1 MSRTAVATRVT
12 PITERPAR
20 QNTRP
25 GVARRLAPPALVFV
39 ALLVV
44 WQAVTALARISPT
57 VLPGPRLIAASTF
70 DDRANLWPAVTTTT
84 EETMLGLVL
93 AVGVALVIGT
103 TIHLSRPARG
113 SLYPLIVASQ
123 TLPIITL
130 APLMVIWFGFG
141 LLPKILLVGFFSFF
155 PITVGLVNG
164 LGSVDVDAVNLL
176 RTMRA
181 TRAQVLLRVSLP
193 GALPQLFTGLKISVT
208 YAFASAVVA
217 EFVGATQGIGVYMTS
232 VSTAAPVRTDLE
244 LGATFVVS
252 ILTIALFVLV
262 SVVQRLVMPWRPPNE
277 S

>member
-1 MSRTAVATRVT
+1 MSRSAVAEKVAPGTDRPLRPPSRSGRLGRV
-12 PITERPAR
+12 
-20 QNTRP
+20 
-25 GVARRLAPPALVFV
+25 GPPALVLA
-39 ALLVV
+39 ALLIG
-44 WQAVTALARISPT
+44 WQTVTTLAHVNPT
-57 VLPGPRLIAASTF
+57 ILPGPRLIVASTF
-70 DDRANLWPAVTTTT
+70 DDRANLWPAITTTTT
-84 EETMLGLVL
+84 ETLLGLLL
-93 AVGVALVIGT
+93 AVVIALVIGT
-103 TIHLSRPARG
+103 AIHLSRTARG

-155 PITVGLVNG
+155 PITVGLVSG
-164 LGSVDVDAVNLL
+164 LGSVDADAVNLL

-181 TRAQVLLRVSLP
+181 TRLQVLLRVSLP

-252 ILTIALFVLV
+252 SLTIALFVLV
-262 SVVQRLVMPWRPPNE
+262 SVVQRLAMPWRPPGE

>member
-1 MSRTAVATRVT
+1 VTAAFTVR
-12 PITERPAR
+12 
-20 QNTRP
+20 
-25 GVARRLAPPALVFV
+25 ARRQVVGPALVIV
-39 ALLVV
+39 ALLLI
-44 WQAVTALARISPT
+44 WQAVTTFGHVNPT
-57 VLPGPRLIAASTF
+57 ILPGPRLIVASTW
-70 DDRANLWPAVTTTT
+70 DDRANLWPDVVTTT
-84 EETMLGLVL
+84 EETVLGLLL
-93 AVGVALVIGT
+93 AVVVAAVIGV

-141 LLPKILLVGFFSFF
+141 LLPKILLVAFFSFF
-155 PITVGLVNG
+155 PITVGLVAG
-164 LGSVDVDAVNLL
+164 LGSADPDAVNLL

-181 TRAQVLLRVSLP
+181 GPLQILLKVRLP

-217 EFVGATQGIGVYMTS
+217 EFVGATKGIGVYMTS

-252 ILTIALFVLV
+252 LLTIALFVIV
-262 SVVQRLVMPWRPPNE
+262 SLIQRAVMPWQARGE
-277 S
+277 A

>member
-1 MSRTAVATRVT
+1 MSRSALTVRVGT
-12 PITERPAR
+12 VTGRPAR
-20 QNTRP
+20 SP
-25 GVARRLAPPALVFV
+25 GRRLSRIVPPAAVFV
-39 ALLVV
+39 ALLVG
-44 WQAVTALARISPT
+44 WQAVTTLAHVNPT
-57 VLPGPRLIAASTF
+57 ILPGPRLIVASTF
-70 DDRANLWPAVTTTT
+70 DDRANLWPAITTTT
-84 EETMLGLVL
+84 EETLLGLLL
-93 AVGVALVIGT
+93 AVAVALVIGT

-155 PITVGLVNG
+155 PITVGLVSG
-164 LGSVDVDAVNLL
+164 LASVDVDAVNLL

-181 TRAQVLLRVSLP
+181 TKRQVFLRASLP

-232 VSTAAPVRTDLE
+232 VSTAAPVETDLE

-262 SVVQRLVMPWRPPNE
+262 GVIQRLAMPWRPPGE

>member
-1 MSRTAVATRVT
+1 MNRAAVALRVAPST
-12 PITERPAR
+12 PRPVHR
-20 QNTRP
+20 GRP
-25 GVARRLAPPALVFV
+25 WSRIVPPAVVFV

-44 WQAVTALARISPT
+44 WQAVTTLGGINPT
-57 VLPGPRLIAASTF
+57 VLPGPRLIAMSTF
-70 DDRANLWPAVTTTT
+70 DDRANLWPAVTTTS
-84 EETMLGLVL
+84 EETMLGLLL
-93 AVGVALVIGT
+93 AVAVALVIGT

-155 PITVGLVNG
+155 PITVGLVSG
-164 LGSVDVDAVNLL
+164 LGSVDADAVNLM

-181 TRAQVLLRVSLP
+181 TRGQILMRVSLP

-217 EFVGATQGIGVYMTS
+217 EFVGATKGIGVYMTS

-252 ILTIALFVLV
+252 VLTIALFVMV
-262 SVVQRLVMPWRPPNE
+262 SVVQRLVMPWRPPGE